1 MTLTKLGFF
10 GEVKWDFLIYL
21 ARIYK
26 NLGFKVGL
34 LDASLEKKLGYFL
47 PKDLAIEIIDYDD
60 MTHFLSYFDGC
71 DVTEFDFLLINIGF
85 NPKSIQ
91 RLLTANQ
98 KYFMTSYNRQ
108 TIEKSQKFLLEISE
122 LKEDFTYHQV
132 FIDYI
137 SSDIKKKYINF
148 ALSKQH
154 HLKIE
159 NTYYLGVHENI
170 LKGRLSLQHKAVK
183 KTIKLPK
190 DYYQLYQKILIET
203 CQTNK
208 RNIKKAYKKSR
219 KGC

>member
-10 GEVKWDFLIYL
+10 GDVKWDFLIYL

-34 LDASLEKKLGYFL
+34 LDASLEKELEYFL

-71 DVTEFDFLLINIGF
+71 DITEFDFLLINIGF
-85 NPKSIQ
+85 NSKAIQ
-91 RLLTANQ
+91 RLLTTNQ
-98 KYFMTSYNRQ
+98 KYFITSYNRQ
-108 TIEKSQKFLLEISE
+108 TIEISQKFLLEISE
-122 LKEDFTYHQV
+122 LKEDFTYHQI

-137 SSDIKKKYINF
+137 SSDIKKEYINF

-154 HLKIE
+154 QLKTG

-170 LKGRLSLQHKAVK
+170 LKGRLSLQHKAIK
-183 KTIKLPK
+183 KTIKLPT
-190 DYYQLYQKILIET
+190 DYYQLYQKILLET

-208 RNIKKAYKKSR
+208 KNIKKAYKKSR

>member
-71 DVTEFDFLLINIGF
+71 EVTDFDFLLINIGF
-85 NPKSIQ
+85 NSSGVH
-91 RLLTANQ
+91 RLLATDQ
-98 KYFMTSYNRQ
+98 QYLMTNYNRKA
-108 TIEKSQKFLLEISE
+108 IETSHALLLEIS
-122 LKEDFTYHQV
+122 KVSEDFTYHQI

-137 SSDIKKKYINF
+137 SSVIKKKYINYT
-148 ALSKQH
+148 LSKNH
-154 HLKIE
+154 NLKIR
-159 NTYYLGVHENI
+159 NTYYLGIHENI
-170 LKGRLSLQHKAVK
+170 LKGRLSLQHKAAK
-183 KTIKLPK
+183 KTIKIPK
-190 DYYQLYQKILIET
+190 DYYQLYQDMILDT
-203 CQTNK
+203 CQSSK
-208 RNIKKAYKKSR
+208 RAIKKAYKKSR